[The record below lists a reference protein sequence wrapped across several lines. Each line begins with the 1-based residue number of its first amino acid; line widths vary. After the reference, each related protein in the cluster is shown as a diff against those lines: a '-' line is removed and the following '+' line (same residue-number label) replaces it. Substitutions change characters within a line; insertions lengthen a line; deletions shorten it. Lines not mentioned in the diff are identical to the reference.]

1 MMPVPSEDSVL
12 VMLNEP
18 ARTFSIPPAYLA
30 RFPNTNCW
38 RIRIEPDGIK
48 ITLGQPQPPADHQPP
63 TQAEVQ
69 AAIAETRAALRNQRD
84 YCPA

>member
-30 RFPNTNCW
+30 RFPNTSYW

-48 ITLGQPQPPADHQPP
+48 ITLEEPQSPADYQPP
-63 TQAEVQ
+63 TQAGVQ
-69 AAIAETRAALRNQRD
+69 AAIAGTRAALRNQRD
-84 YCPA
+84 NCPA